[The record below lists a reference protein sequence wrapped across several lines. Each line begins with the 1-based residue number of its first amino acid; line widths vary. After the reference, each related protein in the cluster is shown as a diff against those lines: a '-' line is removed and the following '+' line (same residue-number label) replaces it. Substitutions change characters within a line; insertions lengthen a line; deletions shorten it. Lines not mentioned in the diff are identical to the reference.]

1 MSPFYTRTGDE
12 GTTGLLGEGRVP
24 KFDARIEALGAVD
37 EATAALGLAR
47 SSAQAPQTAMLLL
60 ETQRDLY
67 KLMAEVGATPD
78 NASKFRAINEI
89 RVKWLEEQTDALEK
103 TVAMP
108 REFILPGDLP
118 SSAALALAR
127 TIVRRAERRVVALFH
142 AGQLE
147 NQFLL
152 AYLNRLS
159 SLIFMLELVENTH
172 AGKKSNLAK
181 ANS

>member
-24 KFDARIEALGAVD
+24 KFDDRIEALGAVD
-37 EATAALGLAR
+37 EATAAIGLAR
-47 SSAQAPQTAMLLL
+47 ASALAPQTAPLLL
-60 ETQRDLY
+60 EVQRHLY
-67 KLMAEVGATPD
+67 KLMAEVGATPE
-78 NASKFRAINEI
+78 NSAKFRTIGDNQ
-89 RVKWLEEQTDALEK
+89 VKWLEEQTDALEQ
-103 TVAMP
+103 TTEMP
-108 REFILPGDLP
+108 REFILPGDVP
-118 SSAALALAR
+118 ASAALALAR

-147 NQFLL
+147 NPSLL

-159 SLIFMLELVENTH
+159 SLIFMLELVENNH

-181 ANS
+181 AK